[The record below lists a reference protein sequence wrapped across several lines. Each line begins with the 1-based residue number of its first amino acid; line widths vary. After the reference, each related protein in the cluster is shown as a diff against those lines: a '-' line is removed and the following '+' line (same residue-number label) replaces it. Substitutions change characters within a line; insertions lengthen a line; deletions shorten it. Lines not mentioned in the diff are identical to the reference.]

1 MSRHRRGLRVPLLL
15 LLGLHLASLVD
26 GFLAP
31 HSAFE
36 QHRELPWA
44 PPTPVHFVDADG
56 RFHLRPFVYP
66 LVNTAPEPDVYTADR
81 SRPVPLRFFVRG
93 EGYKL
98 FGLFDTDLHLVGVDA
113 PASLMFFG
121 TDGLGRDVFARFLL
135 GARISLFAGLLAA
148 GLALAA
154 GFLLG
159 ASAGF
164 YGGRLDSL
172 LMRLVELFLALPW
185 LYLLFGVRALLP
197 LDFEPAGAFLLFVT
211 LIAGIG
217 WAAPARIFR
226 GQARGLRGRDFVLAA
241 RGIGASHR
249 EIVWRHV
256 LPHTL
261 ALAWTQ
267 FALLVPRYILAEAS
281 LSFLGLGIGDAVP
294 SWGNMLSSLERYH
307 VLVSY
312 GWMFSPAV
320 ALLVVVLCY
329 QRVAGRLAERG
340 PAGAP

>member
-185 LYLLFGVRALLP
+185 LYLLLGLRAFLP
-197 LDFEPAGAFLLFVT
+197 LRLSALEAFF
-211 LIAGIG
+211 LIIAVIGLIG
-217 WAAPARIFR
+217 WARPARLV
-226 GQARGLRGRDFVLAA
+226 RGLVLSARERDFVTAA
-241 RGIGASHR
+241 RSFGAPDSHILR
-249 EIVWRHV
+249 RHI
-256 LPHTL
+256 LPETRSLL
-261 ALAWTQ
+261 ATQAAILA
-267 FALLVPRYILAEAS
+267 PRYILAEVT
-281 LSFLGLGIGDAVP
+281 LSFLGLGIAEPTP
-294 SWGNMLSSLERYH
+294 SWGTLLANLQRYYVLSSYWWMLAPAIGLVGVFVCYH
-307 VLVSY
+307 QVSAQATPK
-312 GWMFSPAV
+312 SSAH
-320 ALLVVVLCY
+320 L
-329 QRVAGRLAERG
+329 
-340 PAGAP
+340 